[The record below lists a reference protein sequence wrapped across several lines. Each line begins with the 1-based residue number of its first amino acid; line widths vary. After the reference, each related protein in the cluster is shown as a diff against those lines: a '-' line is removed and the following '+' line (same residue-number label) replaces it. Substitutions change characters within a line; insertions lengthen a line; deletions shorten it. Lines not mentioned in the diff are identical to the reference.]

1 MWNFFKFIFAQAGE
15 INEWPL
21 AKRLEDPNL
30 KKEVRDI
37 IEFRI
42 QSTNPTSK
50 RKIITE
56 IYSTYKPPDILE
68 ALQEIRE
75 AEVELIGDKIYK
87 NFIQGKEA
95 QLSSPEKIEEI
106 NKKIDGEVRQFA
118 KIDENKNFNLVLV
131 EGIHNTL
138 KGYILA
144 IAPTAK
150 AFQNL
155 QPDVQKEKIRL
166 TNFQNF
172 SKLSE
177 DEKKQ
182 FIQDQL
188 NFLRDHYPVPE
199 NWDWDAFFYKLS
211 TTAPTQRNISRNDVL
226 RYINKEYN
234 LELQEVGQHKKTILE
249 KTNINATIQDLK
261 NVNFTLDPNQ
271 NPNGVDY
278 FKPSINAI
286 RYFSNKTIKDADII
300 KNSKNVIIQ
309 ELIPIWRSKGGNY
322 DEFLKYLTDIFGKP
336 DDFFYTDVVQ
346 NVDENEKADDIYK
359 GKNLDSNSERKIM
372 EIVRGFGLSC
382 VPSSAQIPS
391 PDNEDYDFF
400 KIDFVI
406 YCHVLKAIQNQ
417 NVIQEMKLLIGEYY
431 GFNDLIVREKKKNDY
446 DINRDKFLTLI
457 GEYNN
462 LISQNNNVENA
473 EELNK
478 LLREIE
484 VLKNKNNGR
493 GSYAQRSGYSYKAE
507 IKEKYEQFVA
517 SIIKA
522 DTISLTEANE
532 NNTLEKQLF
541 DQLNA
546 KNVIFKTKSD
556 ASNAYKDVV
565 NARQPIPQKFDDY
578 DASIAEATVYAQ
590 TLAIKDYV
598 NKNEKKENFWSVFKR
613 QQDSLLEP
621 MNEKFINIFKILI
634 QDLKNYVYIPGNE
647 NLKSDTSKILL
658 FKKLLIEQ
666 FAKYVPD
673 ELLIET
679 FIQDLNLI
687 PVEPKGGYG
696 FTLSQL
702 NEGMK
707 ERIEKQVL
715 IADELLKAKLDKLN
729 QLKSCKGNFMNYSS
743 RAEQL
748 SELQIFSNR
757 ADSIAKLTKLDD
769 VMKENPCYRRTA
781 KQTFNYLKTGGTIV
795 KENKIIMQEK
805 RKIELMQNLIK
816 LAQMAEMLEDENPK
830 AANLIDES
838 VEEMADNI
846 PAPDTAAKE
855 FPRVSN
861 PEVKTTPAKSDLA
874 VEVADEI
881 FDEYEDLLLSD
892 QISDEQIDRI
902 IDKKLQEKS

>member
-1 MWNFFKFIFAQAGE
+1 MWNFFKFIFAQARGIKE
-15 INEWPL
+15 GPL
-21 AKRLEDPNL
+21 AKWIADDPNL
-30 KKEVRDI
+30 KKEIKEI
-37 IEFRI
+37 INLRI
-42 QSTNPTSK
+42 QSENPTLK
-50 RKIITE
+50 RQNIYE
-56 IYSTYKPPDILE
+56 IYSTHEPPDILE
-68 ALQEIRE
+68 ALKEIRE
-75 AEVELIGDKIYK
+75 GEVALIGDKIYE

-95 QLSSPEKIEEI
+95 QSLDLEEI

-118 KIDENKNFNLVLV
+118 KIDEGKNFNLVLV
-131 EGIHNTL
+131 EGIHNSL
-138 KGYILA
+138 KGYIVA
-144 IAPTAK
+144 IPPKKLPPNA
-150 AFQNL
+150 Q
-155 QPDVQKEKIRL
+155 EERIRL

-177 DEKKQ
+177 DGKKQ

-188 NFLRDHYPVPE
+188 NFLKNHYPLDV
-199 NWDWDAFFYKLS
+199 NWDVFFNKLS
-211 TTAPTQRNISRNDVL
+211 TTAPKQRNISRNDVL

-249 KTNINATIQDLK
+249 ETNINTTIQDLK
-261 NVNFTLDPNQ
+261 NVNFTLDPNVT
-271 NPNGVDY
+271 NFFNS
-278 FKPSINAI
+278 SINAI
-286 RYFSNKTIKDADII
+286 RYFSNKTKDDYLRT
-300 KNSKNVIIQ
+300 KNSKNKIIKA
-309 ELIPIWRSKGGNY
+309 LHPIFFSIGNY
-322 DEFLKYLTDIFGKP
+322 DEFLKYITDIFGKP

-359 GKNLDSNSERKIM
+359 GKNLDSDSEREIM
-372 EIVRGFGLSC
+372 RIVRGFGLSC

-406 YCHVLKAIQNQ
+406 YCHVLKTIQNQ

-431 GFNDLIVREKKKNDY
+431 GFSDLSVREKKKNAY

-473 EELNK
+473 EQLDK

-522 DTISLTEANE
+522 DTISLTEASE
-532 NNTLEKQLF
+532 NNPLEKQLF

-546 KNVIFKTKSD
+546 KNVIFKTKEDKKSK
-556 ASNAYKDVV
+556 AYEEVE

-647 NLKSDTSKILL
+647 NPKSDTSKILL
-658 FKKLLIEQ
+658 FKNLLIEQ
-666 FAKYVPD
+666 FKIYVPD
-673 ELLIET
+673 ELLIKN
-679 FIQDLNLI
+679 FIQDLNKI

-729 QLKSCKGNFMNYSS
+729 QLKNCKKNFMNGSS
-743 RAEQL
+743 YEEIS
-748 SELQIFSNR
+748 SELEMFSNR
-757 ADSIAKLTKLDD
+757 ANSIAKLTKLED
-769 VMKENPCYRRTA
+769 VVKENPCFRRTA
-781 KQTFNYLKTGGTIV
+781 KQTFNYSKTGGTIV

-816 LAQMAEMLEDENPK
+816 LAQMAEMLEDENPE

-846 PAPDTAAKE
+846 PAPDTAAEE

-861 PEVKTTPAKSDLA
+861 PEVKTTPAQSDLA